1 MLLDSVLENKGTET
15 VVEGTEIDMS
25 DALLECAV
33 SIEEAYG
40 DMMVEQA
47 KCEFKQY
54 VNEGKIDALNEG
66 ILDSVKNF
74 FKKIWEFIK
83 KYYNKLKTWI
93 TGLNKN
99 AYQYFQVNQKKIETN
114 INSVSRFYGY
124 SGLTNFKSIE
134 AKGDNIAKAV
144 IEGQQ
149 RIEGYAHLT
158 KSADAS
164 GASSDLKKTADDSVK
179 EFLHHMKKKIVGDS
193 ASTEESFTGI
203 LKDDIRGSSKE
214 TEVKYS
220 FAEIKNVVGSEA
232 SVKFLALDL
241 KKLES
246 VTKNLENKA
255 YGIAHQ
261 ENENDRSG
269 RAVNMYTQLA
279 KLLSTACTTVSS
291 MIPAVVKQADRY
303 QHAVVA
309 GKSDDERKNEDTEMT
324 TDEAKAYLES
334 IGIA

>member
-1 MLLDSVLENKGTET
+1 MLLDSVLENKATVATE
-15 VVEGTEIDMS
+15 GAEIDMS

-33 SIEEAYG
+33 GIEEAYG

-54 VNEGKIDALNEG
+54 VNEGKIDSLNEG

-74 FKKIWEFIK
+74 FKKLWNFIK

-99 AYQYFQVNQKKIETN
+99 AYQYFQTNQKKIESN

-124 SGLTNFKSIE
+124 SGLTSFNNIE
-134 AKGDNIAKAV
+134 AKTMNIIKTIGHGQKLIGSYVDLAKNADKSGSNSNQKSGADDNI
-144 IEGQQ
+144 
-149 RIEGYAHLT
+149 
-158 KSADAS
+158 
-164 GASSDLKKTADDSVK
+164 K
-179 EFLHHMKKKIVGDS
+179 EFLNTMKKEIVGNS
-193 ASTEESFTGI
+193 ASTEESFTSI

-232 SVKFLALDL
+232 AVKCLALEL

-246 VTKNLENKA
+246 VTKDLENNA

-261 ENENDRSG
+261 ENEADRSG
-269 RAVNMYTQLA
+269 RAVNLYTQLA
-279 KLLSTACTTVSS
+279 KLLSTACTTVSG

-303 QHAVVA
+303 QRAVVN
-309 GKSDDERKNEDTEMT
+309 GKSDDERKNEDADMT
-324 TDEAKAYLES
+324 VDEAKAYLES

>member
-1 MLLDSVLENKGTET
+1 MLLDSVLENKGI
-15 VVEGTEIDMS
+15 VAEGTEIDMS
-25 DALLECAV
+25 DALMECAV

-40 DMMVEQA
+40 VMMVEQA

-74 FKKIWEFIK
+74 FKKIWQFIK
-83 KYYNKLKTWI
+83 KYYNKLKTWV

-99 AYQYFQVNQKKIETN
+99 AYQYFQVNQKKIESN

-124 SGLTNFKSIE
+124 SGLTNFKNIE
-134 AKGDNIAKAV
+134 DKTANIIKTISHHGQKLIGSYVDLAKNADKSGSTSDQKSAADDNI
-144 IEGQQ
+144 
-149 RIEGYAHLT
+149 
-158 KSADAS
+158 
-164 GASSDLKKTADDSVK
+164 K
-179 EFLHHMKKKIVGDS
+179 EFLNTMKKEIVGTS
-193 ASTEESFTGI
+193 ASTEESFTAV

-232 SVKFLALDL
+232 SVKHLALVL
-241 KKLES
+241 KQLES
-246 VTKNLENKA
+246 TTKDLENNA

-261 ENENDRSG
+261 ENEADRSG
-269 RAVNMYTQLA
+269 RAVNLYTHLA
-279 KLLSTACTTVSS
+279 KLLSTACTTVSG

-303 QHAVVA
+303 QRAVVN
-309 GKSDDERKNEDTEMT
+309 GKSDDERKNEDADMT
-324 TDEAKAYLES
+324 VDEAKAYLES